1 MLVGHARLPA
11 DSLLKQHPQAV
22 CCPAMATA
30 DRTKRQMRRIGLQAV
45 AVLAA
50 MLAAPVSADDA
61 APCANPRQLDGFRTC
76 ADVAKAEQEGEVV
89 IYSTNPEAGEAKV
102 LAVFNK
108 MFPKIKT
115 TYVQLQSGALYAK
128 VLAER
133 QARSDLV
140 DILQL
145 SDMGMVLDFQK
156 KAGYLRYVSPE
167 TAAYKNE
174 YKSEPAGHWTWG
186 AVAPAGLAYNP
197 NVVAA
202 GEVPKTWA
210 EALDP
215 KWTDAINVKLSNSGL
230 QHAAWFELR
239 QTLGPDYW
247 KKFAE
252 LRPRAFDSYVQQYD
266 RLVNQQD
273 KLIHSA
279 QYSGY
284 LEWKAKGAPVAFV
297 APPGGLP
304 AVSESWGVAGNAPH
318 PNAARLYI
326 DWFLSPVGQ
335 KANADALYVH
345 SVRADVAP
353 PPGGLPIGQV
363 KLLMPEDW
371 QAFLASRP
379 EFQRE
384 WDRITGLR

>member
-1 MLVGHARLPA
+1 MKTIGFVAGIALLLGLP
-11 DSLLKQHPQAV
+11 
-22 CCPAMATA
+22 
-30 DRTKRQMRRIGLQAV
+30 V
-45 AVLAA
+45 AP
-50 MLAAPVSADDA
+50 AAPAFAADDGGA
-61 APCANPRQLDGFRTC
+61 LCANPKQLEGFNTC
-76 ADVAKAEQEGEVV
+76 ADIAKAEEEGEVV

-102 LAVFNK
+102 LAVFKK

-115 TYVQLQSGALYAK
+115 NYVRLQAGALYAK

-133 QARSDLV
+133 QARSYLV
-140 DILQL
+140 DVLQL

-156 KAGYLRYVSPE
+156 KNGYLRYVSPE
-167 TAAYKNE
+167 MAAYKSE
-174 YKSEPAGHWTWG
+174 YKSEPVGHWIWG

-197 NVVAA
+197 NVVTEADA
-202 GEVPKTWA
+202 PKTWQ

-215 KWTDAINVKLSNSGL
+215 KWADAVSVKVSNSGL
-230 QHAAWFELR
+230 QHVAWFELR

-252 LRPRAFDSYVQQYD
+252 LKPRAFDSYVQQYD

-273 KLIHSA
+273 KLIHTA

-297 APPGGLP
+297 TPPGGLP
-304 AVSESWGVAGNAPH
+304 ATAESWGIVGNAPH
-318 PNAARLYI
+318 PNAARLYM
-326 DWFLSPVGQ
+326 DWFLSPAGQ
-335 KANADALYVH
+335 KANGEGLYVH
-345 SVRADVAP
+345 SVRADVPA
-353 PPGGLPIGQV
+353 PPGGLPITQF

-384 WDRITGLR
+384 WDRTTGLR

>member
-1 MLVGHARLPA
+1 
-11 DSLLKQHPQAV
+11 
-22 CCPAMATA
+22 
-30 DRTKRQMRRIGLQAV
+30 MRMIGF
-45 AVLAA
+45 LAA
-50 MLAAPVSADDA
+50 IALALAMPPTQSAPAFAADDGA
-61 APCANPRQLDGFRTC
+61 LCANPKQLEGFKTC
-76 ADVAKAEQEGEVV
+76 ADVAKAEEEGEVV

-102 LAVFNK
+102 LAVFKK

-115 TYVQLQSGALYAK
+115 NYVHVK
-128 VLAER
+128 V
-133 QARSDLV
+133 
-140 DILQL
+140 
-145 SDMGMVLDFQK
+145 
-156 KAGYLRYVSPE
+156 
-167 TAAYKNE
+167 
-174 YKSEPAGHWTWG
+174 
-186 AVAPAGLAYNP
+186 
-197 NVVAA
+197 
-202 GEVPKTWA
+202 
-210 EALDP
+210 
-215 KWTDAINVKLSNSGL
+215 SNSGL
-230 QHAAWFELR
+230 QHVAWFELR

-252 LRPRAFDSYVQQYD
+252 LKPRAFDSYVQQYD

-273 KLIHSA
+273 KLIHTA

-304 AVSESWGVAGNAPH
+304 ATSESWGIVGNAPH
-318 PNAARLYI
+318 PNAARLYM

-335 KANADALYVH
+335 KANGDGLYVH
-345 SVRADVAP
+345 SVRADVPA
-353 PPGGLPIGQV
+353 PPGGLPITGF